1 MNDNTTIPPI
11 APTGRWC
18 ILRTSP
24 GRTLG
29 LMAALSSAGFAAW
42 TPRQTQTRRRPR
54 SSIKFQVEVP
64 IAPTIVFVRA
74 EHLRDLAAAEVALV
88 NPFPAF
94 TIFRHVGRIPII
106 ADIEIEGLR
115 NEERTMR
122 EEWEREIERE
132 RLKAERAK
140 RKRLVLGQRV
150 RFNADS
156 AAAGVTG
163 VVEKGGDKFVMVMPD
178 GGTRAMKIA
187 TWLLSLDDVEC
198 SSQPTLGAAA

>member
-29 LMAALSSAGFAAW
+29 LAAALASAGFDAW
-42 TPRQTQTRRRPR
+42 TPRQTQTRCRPR
-54 SSIKFQVEVP
+54 SKIKFRVEVP
-64 IAPTIVFVRA
+64 IAPTIVFARA
-74 EHLRDLAAAEVALV
+74 EHVRDLAAAEAALI

-94 TIFRHVGRIPII
+94 TIFRHLGRIPLVT
-106 ADIEIEGLR
+106 DIEVEGLR
-115 NEERTMR
+115 HEERAKR
-122 EEWEREIERE
+122 EEWEREVERE

-150 RFNADS
+150 RFTADS

-187 TWLLSLDDVEC
+187 TWLLSPDDVEQT
-198 SSQPTLGAAA
+198 QPTLGAAA

>member
-29 LMAALSSAGFAAW
+29 LATALSAAGFTAW

-54 SSIKFQVEVP
+54 SKITFEVEVA
-64 IAPTIVFVRA
+64 IAPTFVFVRA
-74 EHLRDLAAAEVALV
+74 EHVRDLAAAEAALV

-94 TIFRHVGRIPII
+94 SIFRHGGRIPLI
-106 ADIEIEGLR
+106 ADGEVEGLR
-115 NEERTMR
+115 REEERNR
-122 EEWEREIERE
+122 EIWERAQERA
-132 RLKAERAK
+132 RLKAERTKRK

-150 RFNADS
+150 RFGEEGAF
-156 AAAGVTG
+156 AGLSGT
-163 VVEKGGDKFVMVMPD
+163 VEKGGDRFVL
-178 GGTRAMKIA
+178 GAFGQGFRMKIA
-187 TWLLSLDDVEC
+187 TWLLSADDVEQT
-198 SSQPTLGAAA
+198 QPNLGAAA